1 MRNTNRYSVAG
12 SWDVF
17 KRTGGGAEH
26 VGPDTPLMRRV
37 HGVGSL
43 GPVFWL
49 GDKVP
54 LGFEHFGYPTYLD
67 SQAIDAVTRADASAY
82 LAALV
87 DAEPTSDFGQP
98 NERAVYVT
106 VCNFLCFGGPASK
119 ECEIVTLQEHS
130 LWDVFEICLH

>member
-1 MRNTNRYSVAG
+1 M
-12 SWDVF
+12 F
-17 KRTGGGAEH
+17 ERTGGGAEH

-54 LGFEHFGYPTYLD
+54 LGFDHFGYPTYLD
-67 SQAIDAVTRADASAY
+67 AQAIDAVTRADASTY

-87 DAEPTSDFGQP
+87 DAESTSDFGQP

-106 VCNFLCFGGPASK
+106 VPNIPFFSAL
-119 ECEIVTLQEHS
+119 LQKNAK
-130 LWDVFEICLH
+130 LHARTFFV